1 VNWKAFLEG
10 VAAAAIGGAATGAT
24 AALQDGQLTAK
35 QIGASVAVGAI
46 VGISGYFKTNALKKK
61 PKPQPQPMQSEPPPD
76 PGPQG

>member
-1 VNWKAFLEG
+1 MNWKAFLEG

-61 PKPQPQPMQSEPPPD
+61 PQPQQSEPPPD

>member
-1 VNWKAFLEG
+1 MNWKAFLEG

-61 PKPQPQPMQSEPPPD
+61 PQPQQSQSEPPPD

>member
-1 VNWKAFLEG
+1 MNWKAFLEG

-61 PKPQPQPMQSEPPPD
+61 PQPQQSEPQPD
-76 PGPQG
+76 PGPQW

>member
-1 VNWKAFLEG
+1 MSWRALFEG

-46 VGISGYFKTNALKKK
+46 VGVAGYLKQSPLKKK
-61 PKPQPQPMQSEPPPD
+61 PKPQPQQSEPPPD

>member
-1 VNWKAFLEG
+1 MNWKAFLEG

-61 PKPQPQPMQSEPPPD
+61 QRPQQSEPPPD